1 MQISLHK
8 KKKSQNPCQV
18 FLSRSAPAKLN
29 LLGAIH
35 SSRCSELIFSPI
47 TAKSYKRSTLKVK
60 IFNITK
66 LILLSCFPAKTLI
79 VIHQIKGLCTSTF
92 LPLYPLHQRS
102 EVTADH
108 SSCSSLVEAPLIWLH
123 QWNAKIRPQSC
134 GWGGGRGRGLF
145 TGPPLLHHITANP
158 FKICIV
164 IRFYWILYWYW
175 AVVGLTFFP
184 LLCHPVTFSLLQLLI
199 SEHSVP
205 IVCSSQLLTSHCLC
219 VSPHLLV
226 YLLAWKPYHLP
237 LTLFLSL
244 HSFTWPSVGQDGTSR
259 ASVNPAEWQDC
270 VHNPLTWLHSCKH
283 THNVFVECACTHSP
297 WKKCHGGKGQLVFT
311 QTSRRAVT
319 LSAA

>member
-1 MQISLHK
+1 MYQHIPTTLPPSPEVRGHCWPLQLQQLGW
-8 KKKSQNPCQV
+8 SSADLAASVECQD
-18 FLSRSAPAKLN
+18 KTT
-29 LLGAIH
+29 
-35 SSRCSELIFSPI
+35 EL
-47 TAKSYKRSTLKVK
+47 
-60 IFNITK
+60 
-66 LILLSCFPAKTLI
+66 
-79 VIHQIKGLCTSTF
+79 
-92 LPLYPLHQRS
+92 
-102 EVTADH
+102 
-108 SSCSSLVEAPLIWLH
+108 WL
-123 QWNAKIRPQSC
+123 R
-134 GWGGGRGRGLF
+134 GGGLF

-175 AVVGLTFFP
+175 AVVGLSVFP

-199 SEHSVP
+199 SEHSVL